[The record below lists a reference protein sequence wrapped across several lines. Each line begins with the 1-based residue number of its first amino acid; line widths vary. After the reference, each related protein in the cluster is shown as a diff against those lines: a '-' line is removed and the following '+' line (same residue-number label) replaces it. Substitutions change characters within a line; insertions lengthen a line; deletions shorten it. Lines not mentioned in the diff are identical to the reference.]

1 MLLRVQCRVFWVC
14 FSVKGAFVT
23 FGTLYRKIARVL
35 LPVNFFSLT
44 TGYILGVV
52 VADQYFFFSENT
64 YKNQPGKSKTILPY
78 YNFIL

>member
-1 MLLRVQCRVFWVC
+1 ML
-14 FSVKGAFVT
+14 KGRLSRMRRYT
-23 FGTLYRKIARVL
+23 GIARVL

-64 YKNQPGKSKTILPY
+64 YKNPPGKSKTILPY